1 MSNIVE
7 DLPISELPEKTRA
20 LKAEDLT
27 IISLVEPTGKFTA
40 KISLQDI
47 IDLLRVVFGIEVGI
61 NVATMVNG
69 KANASHNHY
78 INDIVSLQDVLNSKA
93 NVSHNH
99 TVSSITGL
107 ADALSNKAE
116 TSHMHAIN
124 GVSGLVD
131 ALAGKAATLHSHEI
145 DDVNG
150 LRDVLENLQT
160 GELSAIE
167 ISDVI
172 GLVVA
177 LGNKANTSHNHTV
190 SNITNLQ
197 TLLNAKADNNAV
209 TTALATKADTAFVN
223 TELAKKINNA
233 VINAGGGVLG
243 LDANAEIPSAKL
255 EKTQHVVL
263 SNFDSG
269 MIGRVEETDTIV
281 EAISKLQNQVDIIR
295 GVLSL
300 DTIQTPSNL
309 VATYNPS

>member
-7 DLPISELPEKTRA
+7 DLPISELPEKTRV

-69 KANASHNHY
+69 KADASHYHY

-124 GVSGLVD
+124 GVSGLVN

-197 TLLNAKADNNAV
+197 TLLNAKAD
-209 TTALATKADTAFVN
+209 TAFVN

-233 VINAGGGVLG
+233 VINAVGGVLG